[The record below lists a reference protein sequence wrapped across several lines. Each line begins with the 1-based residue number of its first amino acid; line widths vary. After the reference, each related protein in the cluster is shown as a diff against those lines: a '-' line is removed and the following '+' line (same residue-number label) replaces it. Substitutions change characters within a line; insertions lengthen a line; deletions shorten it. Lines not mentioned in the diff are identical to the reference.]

1 MVSDKDSWGGEGWQK
16 ELDNLSRAWEK
27 LEQEWAD
34 IDSTKEEKP
43 KEEPAE
49 EEKPKAEEEKPKAE
63 EEKPKEEPA
72 EKEKPAKKKSKK
84 EEYAGMLK
92 GLRQEVQDIKSVA
105 LVTKNGLLIHSNI
118 SQDVELQIFSGM
130 SAAMFGAAEAT
141 ILELKKGPLNDIYA
155 ETDDCKIVV
164 MDVGPKA
171 IMVALT
177 KPDCNLGFV
186 LMKMKLTAKR
196 AKKLIEV

>member
-1 MVSDKDSWGGEGWQK
+1 MVSDRDSWGGEGWQK
-16 ELDNLSRAWEK
+16 ELDNLSRAWKK

-43 KEEPAE
+43 EEKPAE
-49 EEKPKAEEEKPKAE
+49 EEKPREKPAEEEKPREKPAE
-63 EEKPKEEPA
+63 EEKPR
-72 EKEKPAKKKSKK
+72 EKPAKKKSKK
-84 EEYAGMLK
+84 EEYADMLK
-92 GLRQEVQDIKSVA
+92 SLKQEVQDIKSVA

-118 SQDVELQIFSGM
+118 SQGVELQIFSGM

-141 ILELKKGPLNDIYA
+141 ILELKKGPLNDVYA

-164 MDVGPKA
+164 MDVGATA

-177 KPDCNLGFV
+177 KSDCNLGFV

-196 AKKLIEV
+196 AKKLIGA